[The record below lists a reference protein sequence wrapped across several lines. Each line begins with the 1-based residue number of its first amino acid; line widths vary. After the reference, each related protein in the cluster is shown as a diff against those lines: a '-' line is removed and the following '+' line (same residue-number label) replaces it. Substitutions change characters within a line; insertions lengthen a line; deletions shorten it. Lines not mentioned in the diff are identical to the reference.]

1 MGEDPHMKR
10 NPLGRTGID
19 VSHFCLGTMTWGS
32 QNTEAEAHAQMERAF
47 ERGVNFFDT
56 AEMYPTTPRSPET
69 LGRTEELIGTW
80 WSRSGKRPEVVLAS
94 KILGEGTSMAR
105 HGAPVSGKT
114 MRAALHDS
122 LRRLKTDYVDLYQIH
137 WPNRGSYHF
146 RQHWTYDPS
155 NQNTA
160 REIEHFIDML
170 ETADELIREGKIRA
184 LGVSNDT
191 AWGIMRMVQLAKEHG
206 LPRIASVQN
215 EYSLLNRMF
224 DTDLAE
230 IAHHEDVGLLAYSPI
245 ACGMLSG
252 KYDGGVVPEGS
263 RASINHGLGGR
274 MTPQGLDMAEAYNS
288 LARRHG
294 LDPARMALAF
304 AASRPFM
311 TSVIIGATSQK
322 QLDNALDA
330 AGLQLSEEILNEID
344 GIRRING
351 LPI

>member
-1 MGEDPHMKR
+1 MK
-10 NPLGRTGID
+10 NNQLGRTGIS

-32 QNTEAEAHAQMERAF
+32 QNSEAEAHAQMDRAV

-80 WSRSGKRPEVVLAS
+80 WAKSGKRDQIVLAS

-105 HGAPVSGKT
+105 HGAPISGKT
-114 MRAALHDS
+114 MREALDAS
-122 LRRLKTDYVDLYQIH
+122 LKRLQTDYVDLYQFH

-146 RQHWTYDPS
+146 RQHWTFDPS
-155 NQNTA
+155 DQSA
-160 REIEHFIDML
+160 ERELEHFVDVL
-170 ETADELIREGKIRA
+170 STADELIREGKIRA

-191 AWGIMRMVQLAKEHG
+191 AWGIMRMVRLAEERE

-215 EYSLLNRMF
+215 EYNLLNRMF
-224 DTDLAE
+224 DTDLSE
-230 IAHHEDVGLLAYSPI
+230 IAHHEDVGLLAYSPL
-245 ACGMLSG
+245 AAGLLTG
-252 KYDGGVVPEGS
+252 KYDGGAVPEGS
-263 RASINHGLGGR
+263 RWSINNGLGGR
-274 MTPQGLDMAEAYNS
+274 EAPQGMKMAEAYNS

-294 LDPARMALAF
+294 LDPAQMALAF

-311 TSVIIGATSQK
+311 TSVIIGATSIE
-322 QLDNALDA
+322 QLDNALDGA
-330 AGLQLSEEILNEID
+330 EMKLSDEIVGEID
-344 GIRRING
+344 GIRRMNG

>member
-1 MGEDPHMKR
+1 MGEDLHMNR

-105 HGAPVSGKT
+105 RGAPVSGKT

-245 ACGMLSG
+245 ACGM
-252 KYDGGVVPEGS
+252 
-263 RASINHGLGGR
+263 RW
-274 MTPQGLDMAEAYNS
+274 
-288 LARRHG
+288 
-294 LDPARMALAF
+294 
-304 AASRPFM
+304 
-311 TSVIIGATSQK
+311 
-322 QLDNALDA
+322 
-330 AGLQLSEEILNEID
+330 
-344 GIRRING
+344 
-351 LPI
+351 